1 MTKLKKFLAIVMPL
15 LILSSLSVLF
25 AFTDLDIWQT
35 YGNPKS
41 NFGLTMEILG
51 ELVAPFLFVIS
62 GIIIILYNNNE
73 SAPLKHKRLNISLGC
88 GCIAIGIGYSIYL
101 LLKLST
107 LVSIIFMALTAIMF
121 SVIVVS
127 LKKIDTYKLSSFFQ
141 IAITAIFYC
150 IAVLIVIN
158 IFKISWGR
166 VRPREM
172 QNLSQFTAWYLP
184 QGINGNRSF
193 PSGHTANATILYVLT
208 MFAPLVKSKL
218 SKISLYVIPILWII
232 VMATSRVIVG
242 AHFASDVLYGATISI
257 ITFYIVKHFSLK
269 YIKQST

>member
-1 MTKLKKFLAIVMPL
+1 MTKSKKFLAILIPL
-15 LILSSLSVLF
+15 LVLLSLSVLF

-62 GIIIILYNNNE
+62 GIIIILYNNIE
-73 SAPLKHKRLNISLGC
+73 HQLIKHKRLNISLGFC
-88 GCIAIGIGYSIYL
+88 CSIIGLGYSIYL

-107 LVSIIFMALTAIMF
+107 LVSIISIIITAIMF
-121 SVIVVS
+121 SFIVVA
-127 LKKIDTYKLSSFFQ
+127 LKKIDDDKLFNFFK
-141 IAITAIFYC
+141 IAITAIIYC
-150 IAVLIVIN
+150 ISVLIIIN

-172 QNLSQFTAWYLP
+172 KEVNQFTTWYLP

-208 MFAPLVKSKL
+208 MFVPLVKKKL
-218 SKISLYVIPILWII
+218 SKVLLYIIPILWII
-232 VMATSRVIVG
+232 VMAMSRVIVG
-242 AHFASDVLYGATISI
+242 AHFASDVLFGATISI
-257 ITFYIVKHFSLK
+257 ITFYVVKHFSLK
-269 YIKQST
+269 YIKQPT